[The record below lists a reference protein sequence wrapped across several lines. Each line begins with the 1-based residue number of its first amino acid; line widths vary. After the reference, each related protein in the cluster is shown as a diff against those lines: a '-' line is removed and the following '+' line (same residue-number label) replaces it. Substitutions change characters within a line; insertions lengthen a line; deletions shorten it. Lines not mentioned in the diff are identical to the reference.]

1 MATTSRTNQAP
12 ERPGYRGVGRAEWW
26 WTWFR
31 WTCAS
36 ASLLASPGEL
46 GDAAAQAARAGRE
59 ITSAPSCA
67 TFGPDSALTEVSE
80 LAPAP
85 GPDSSTSVG
94 PTPPSPPEPTPAP
107 EPEPE
112 PQPEPQPA
120 AISAPPLPDPELKA
134 TAEDALQQAR
144 IANRKVELLEEQLAA
159 RGSESAVVSA
169 DEKGFGLRSADGAHV
184 LRIRGLL
191 QVDSRW
197 FAYDGP
203 LADRSDT
210 FLIRRFRPTLEGTLL
225 GIVDF
230 RLTPDFAGS
239 TVVVFDAYADIRPVS
254 WLRLRAGKFKPPL
267 GLERLQSD
275 PDVPLAE
282 RALTQYLTPT
292 RDVGASL
299 WGEAAGGLFIYSLG
313 LFNGSPDNGNQDLD
327 ANHAKD
333 FAARVLL
340 QPFKAEGLRDLG
352 SLGVHF
358 AFSTGK
364 RFGTPTNPQL
374 PSFRTAGQNTFFTYL
389 APGAGT
395 TADPTGSGTPFAH
408 LRQTRL
414 NPGLY
419 YYYEWLGFLG
429 EVVQS
434 TQEVQK
440 GNSTATLTHR
450 AAHATVSMVF
460 GGRNGYEGPTPTA
473 PFDSGRG
480 TWGAWEL
487 AGRWSVLR
495 VSDATFGNPDDPTAP
510 VFADPLKSARK
521 AQSWG
526 LAVNLIPS
534 RTVKLGAT
542 FERTTFSGGL
552 AAADKKTVAD
562 RKAENA
568 IFGRLQINY

>member
-1 MATTSRTNQAP
+1 
-12 ERPGYRGVGRAEWW
+12 V
-26 WTWFR
+26 
-31 WTCAS
+31 
-36 ASLLASPGEL
+36 
-46 GDAAAQAARAGRE
+46 
-59 ITSAPSCA
+59 
-67 TFGPDSALTEVSE
+67 
-80 LAPAP
+80 
-85 GPDSSTSVG
+85 
-94 PTPPSPPEPTPAP
+94 
-107 EPEPE
+107 
-112 PQPEPQPA
+112 
-120 AISAPPLPDPELKA
+120 
-134 TAEDALQQAR
+134 
-144 IANRKVELLEEQLAA
+144 
-159 RGSESAVVSA
+159 
-169 DEKGFGLRSADGAHV
+169 
-184 LRIRGLL
+184 
-191 QVDSRW
+191 
-197 FAYDGP
+197 
-203 LADRSDT
+203 
-210 FLIRRFRPTLEGTLL
+210 
-225 GIVDF
+225 
-230 RLTPDFAGS
+230 
-239 TVVVFDAYADIRPVS
+239 
-254 WLRLRAGKFKPPL
+254 
-267 GLERLQSD
+267 
-275 PDVPLAE
+275 
-282 RALTQYLTPT
+282 
-292 RDVGASL
+292 
-299 WGEAAGGLFIYSLG
+299 AGGLFVYNLG

-419 YYYEWLGFLG
+419 YYYEGLGLLG
-429 EVVQS
+429 ELVQS

-450 AAHATVSMVF
+450 AAHATVSIVF
-460 GGRNGYEGPTPTA
+460 GGRNGYDGPTPTA
-473 PFDSGRG
+473 PFNSARG

-495 VSDATFGNPDDPTAP
+495 VGDAAFGNPDDPTAP

-521 AQSWG
+521 AQSWA

-568 IFGRLQINY
+568 IFSRLQVNY